1 MCVVF
6 LLLKS
11 TLFIC
16 LLQRY
21 TATPSP
27 WLLFI
32 QIDLTFI
39 SLQSFR
45 GLYVVHYGKRAFTRV
60 HVPPISEQKRG
71 IKSFSFGYFSSETNR
86 QNSSLSFLYEAASLQ
101 IA

>member
-11 TLFIC
+11 TLFTC

-45 GLYVVHYGKRAFTRV
+45 GLYVVNYGKRAFTRV
-60 HVPPISEQKRG
+60 RAAHQRTKANTASGTSTLKLTAKTLRC
-71 IKSFSFGYFSSETNR
+71 
-86 QNSSLSFLYEAASLQ
+86 LSCTKLLACR
-101 IA
+101 